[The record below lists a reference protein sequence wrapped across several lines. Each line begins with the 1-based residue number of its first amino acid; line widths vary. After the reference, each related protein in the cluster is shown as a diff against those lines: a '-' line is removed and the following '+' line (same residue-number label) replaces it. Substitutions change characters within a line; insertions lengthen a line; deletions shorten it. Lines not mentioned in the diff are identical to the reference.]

1 MGLFD
6 SFLDTASSAFNWLD
20 NNKAALDM
28 ISGAAKGFGAYMQY
42 KQGQD
47 QMKQYKQMYDDEQR
61 RWQDTHS
68 APSQYDNSIPMS
80 SYQASSLLSGNM
92 ADALKAGGQ

>member
-20 NNKAALDM
+20 NNKAALDL
-28 ISGAAKGFGAYMQY
+28 ISGAAKGFGAYMTY

-47 QMKQYKQMYDDEQR
+47 QMKMQQKMYDDEQR
-61 RWQDTHS
+61 RWKDTHS
-68 APSQYDNSIPMS
+68 APSSYSNAIPLAS
-80 SYQASSLLSGNM
+80 QQASTMLSGNM
-92 ADALKAGGQ
+92 ADALKAGQ